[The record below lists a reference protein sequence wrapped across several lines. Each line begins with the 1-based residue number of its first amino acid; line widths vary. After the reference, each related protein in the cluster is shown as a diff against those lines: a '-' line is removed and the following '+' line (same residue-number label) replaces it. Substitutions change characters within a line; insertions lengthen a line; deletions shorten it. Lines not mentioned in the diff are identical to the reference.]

1 MQLKLKFFMIL
12 ALLFTTMTAGAYN
25 LTLDPNYEGAESG
38 IAIPVDYGLSGYQY
52 SLTNFNPANYPQ
64 YIRDGHSIV
73 GWAET
78 STGPVIYEPNA
89 TVTLTG
95 DLMLYA
101 VWDFSLKY
109 TLSDGNPKTAQL
121 TGYFGNKPTGALVI
135 PASVTIGGNSYAV
148 TSIGNNAFSYCNGL
162 ISVTLNSNPTIGAE
176 AFPAGA
182 AVTMNL
188 TANTAEGA
196 KWMTFYNEDYNF
208 QADANTQVFK
218 AELSG
223 TTITLHEVTDKIV
236 NANTGVVLKTTGGG
250 NPVMTMTTTESNDT
264 QANSLLGVDDEAGKT
279 APNPSTMFVLNN
291 GSAGVGFYKLASG
304 KKLGVGKAYL
314 QTTSSSNFFG
324 MEDDETTS
332 ISEELRVKS
341 EELNSFFDLSGR
353 KVTNPKKGIFIHNG
367 RKEVIR

>member
-12 ALLFTTMTAGAYN
+12 ALLLTTMTAGAYN
-25 LTLDPNYEGAESG
+25 LTLDPNYSGAPSG
-38 IAIPVDYGLSGYQY
+38 IVIPVDYGLSGYQY

-89 TVTLTG
+89 IVTLTG

-109 TLSDGNPKTAQL
+109 MLSDGNPKTAQL
-121 TGYFGNKPTGALVI
+121 TGYFGNNPTGALVI
-135 PASVTIGGNSYAV
+135 PSSVTKGGNSYAV

-176 AFPAGA
+176 AFPVGA

-196 KWMTFYNEDYNF
+196 KWMTFFNEGYNF
-208 QADANTQVFK
+208 QADASTQVFK
-218 AELSG
+218 AELNG
-223 TTITLHEVTDKIV
+223 TTITLHEVMDKIV

-250 NPVMTMTTTESNDT
+250 NPVMTMTMTESNDT
-264 QANSLLGVDDEAGKT
+264 QANSLLGVSDAAGKSG
-279 APNPSTMFVLNN
+279 STNDIYVLNKKT
-291 GSAGVGFYKLASG
+291 AGVGFYKLASD
-304 KKLGVGKAYL
+304 KKLGLGKAYL
-314 QTTSSSNFFG
+314 QTASGSNFFG
-324 MEDDETTS
+324 MEEETTS
-332 ISEELRVKS
+332 ISEERRVKS
-341 EELNSFFDLSGR
+341 EELKSFFDLSGR
-353 KVTNPKKGIFIHNG
+353 KVTNPKKGLYIHNG
-367 RKEVIR
+367 RKVVFNR

>member
-1 MQLKLKFFMIL
+1 MIL

-38 IAIPVDYGLSGYQY
+38 VVIPVEYDYINGGYQY
-52 SLTNFNPANYPQ
+52 SLTNFNPSDHSQ
-64 YIRDGHSIV
+64 FTRDGHSIV

-89 TVTLTG
+89 IVTLTG

-121 TGYFGNKPTGALVI
+121 TGYLGNMPTGDLVI

-162 ISVTLNSNPTIGAE
+162 ISVTLNSNPTIGDE

-182 AVTMNL
+182 AVRLNL

-196 KWMTFYNEDYNF
+196 KWMTFFNEGYNF
-208 QADANTQVFK
+208 QADASTQVFK

-250 NPVMTMTTTESNDT
+250 NPVMTMTMTESNDT

-291 GSAGVGFYKLASG
+291 GANGVGFYKLASG
-304 KKLGVGKAYL
+304 KKLGLGKAYL
-314 QTTSSSNFFG
+314 QTASGSNFFG
-324 MEDDETTS
+324 MDEETTGLKS
-332 ISEELRVKS
+332 ID
-341 EELNSFFDLSGR
+341 NGQWIMDNYYDLSGR
-353 KVTNPKKGIFIHNG
+353 KVENPKKGIYIHNG
-367 RKEVIR
+367 KKVAIK